1 MKRRIANLRKLANL
15 TCTGRSENR
24 DGHTGVRGSNLR
36 AWAMLAALAVIL
48 IVQLGLV
55 SALRAEDR
63 KTREIAFVS
72 LAVYGVQTAYSS
84 AFDVSAYT
92 EAQIFVNVTTE
103 VSSCTLTV
111 TIETSPDNVNWY
123 THTTL
128 SAITTVENVRSAI
141 TNFGNYIRIKHVTS
155 GSSSSFTYKISG
167 IFKN

>member
-1 MKRRIANLRKLANL
+1 MTMHIPRLRNLA
-15 TCTGRSENR
+15 CTGRSVSR
-24 DGHTGVRGSNLR
+24 DGYTAVPRSNLR

-63 KTREIAFVS
+63 KTREISFVS
-72 LAVYGVQTAYSS
+72 LAVYGLQTAYSS

-103 VSSCTLTV
+103 VSACTLTV
-111 TIETSPDNVNWY
+111 TIETSPNNIDWY

-128 SAITTVENVRSAI
+128 SAITATENVRSAI
-141 TNFGNYIRIKHVTS
+141 TNFGKYIRIKHVTA
-155 GSSSSFTYKISG
+155 GSSSSFTYQISG
-167 IFKN
+167 TFKN